1 VWFIERAWAACG
13 LMRVTAIKSHGS
25 LHGEQT
31 TQSFC
36 HRSKGDFCLIGP
48 WEISYAHAQFLCSAN
63 KDGCRRLKNMQSILF
78 SRKESIGRSCSSF
91 VMDSNFSLVASFVM
105 VGNNGRD
112 RENFS
117 ATYEGL
123 KSAISL
129 CGSLRMSEKG

>member
-1 VWFIERAWAACG
+1 MVVFMAN
-13 LMRVTAIKSHGS
+13 K
-25 LHGEQT
+25 Q
-31 TQSFC
+31 C

-48 WEISYAHAQFLCSAN
+48 WEIFYAHAHFLCSAN

-129 CGSLRMSEKG
+129 CGSLRMSEKGYKAKRGQCVGTRSCTDIKLAV